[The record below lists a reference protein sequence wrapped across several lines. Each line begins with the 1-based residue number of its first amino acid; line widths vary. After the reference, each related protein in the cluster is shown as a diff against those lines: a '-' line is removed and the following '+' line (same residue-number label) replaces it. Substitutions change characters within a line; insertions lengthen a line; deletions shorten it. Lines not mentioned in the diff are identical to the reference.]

1 MIDSFC
7 KNKIFL
13 NTPRK
18 NPVIIQDKKGRR
30 KRLKKNINIILKQKK
45 T

>member
-18 NPVIIQDKKGRR
+18 NPVIIQDKTR
-30 KRLKKNINIILKQKK
+30 KEEEKDKKILF
-45 T
+45 